1 MKRAPRSLQHHV
13 LYRKYNGQDS
23 EISALLGKCG
33 FELRTH
39 IEHVVILAELYTISG
54 RTICIHRDLTLA
66 SISHLLD
73 QDALVTGLIN
83 KFTACKE
90 RV

>member
-33 FELRTH
+33 LKGN
-39 IEHVVILAELYTISG
+39 LADVSDDYFKDEDCCELYMG
-54 RTICIHRDLTLA
+54 
-66 SISHLLD
+66 
-73 QDALVTGLIN
+73 
-83 KFTACKE
+83 
-90 RV
+90 

>member
-33 FELRTH
+33 LKSASGKPGAVE
-39 IEHVVILAELYTISG
+39 IAIMCILHQKIGSIPVAQSETMGKAHERKLV
-54 RTICIHRDLTLA
+54 CI
-66 SISHLLD
+66 
-73 QDALVTGLIN
+73 G
-83 KFTACKE
+83 
-90 RV
+90 